1 MNLRQSFVKM
11 WPKILVP
18 KLLELLDSI
27 AYLRDFLKYPKKV
40 LVELNLLR
48 ISISDLLKLLANK

>member
-1 MNLRQSFVKM
+1 
-11 WPKILVP
+11 
-18 KLLELLDSI
+18 LLDSI
-27 AYLRDFLKYPKKV
+27 AYIRDFLKYPKKV